1 MAGSFIEAISKKLP
15 KISYFSNAKNIFMR
29 ERKSYSWLFKEYCP
43 EIKALMFE
51 KKVCFQK
58 IQNIIFQLIIYDSL
72 KEFDFHSQVNLRTR
86 LRGKK
91 KLCLPALKKKKKKV
105 CFF

>member
-1 MAGSFIEAISKKLP
+1 MP
-15 KISYFSNAKNIFMR
+15 R
-29 ERKSYSWLFKEYCP
+29 TYSWERGSHILGFLKMHLASLFKEYCP

-91 KLCLPALKKKKKKV
+91 KALSP
-105 CFF
+105 CS